1 MKISFKYADPNPS
14 DVQNVLNLIYD
25 RYKNEDTTIKS
36 LNIYL
41 SIQNEDGEILVPVD
55 ENGKEVEWIVR
66 DKLGKNNRKLIQD
79 EILKNNQ
86 LYVEIKAN

>member
-1 MKISFKYADPNPS
+1 MKISFKYADTNPS

-25 RYKNEDTTIKS
+25 RYKNEDTIIKS

-55 ENGKEVEWIVR
+55 ENGEEVEWIVR